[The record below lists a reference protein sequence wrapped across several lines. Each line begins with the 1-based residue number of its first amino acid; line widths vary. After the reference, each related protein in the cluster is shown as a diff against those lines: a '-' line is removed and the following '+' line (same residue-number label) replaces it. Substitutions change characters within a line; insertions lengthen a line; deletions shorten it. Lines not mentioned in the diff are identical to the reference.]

1 MRGCIVAWLLAAG
14 GVLAAASS
22 VADEQQQQQ
31 QKALGSTKLDV
42 GVMGQFLSCE
52 ETYGAGWE
60 RCGDQVCLAA

>member
-14 GVLAAASS
+14 GALAAAST

-31 QKALGSTKLDV
+31 QKALGSTRLDV
-42 GVMGQFLSCE
+42 GVTGLFLSCE

-60 RCGDQVCLAA
+60 RCGDQVRLAA